1 MTERNRLN
9 CGLKL
14 TGLKTGP
21 KEDLCEHENATSV
34 LKSGHFVPALTQPA
48 ELQRNVLPKS

>member
-1 MTERNRLN
+1 MTERNRLLS

-21 KEDLCEHENATSV
+21 KEDFREHEDATSFF
-34 LKSGHFVPALTQPA
+34 LKSGNF
-48 ELQRNVLPKS
+48 

>member
-1 MTERNRLN
+1 MTERNRLLS

-21 KEDLCEHENATSV
+21 KEDLCEHEDATSV
-34 LKSGHFVPALTQPA
+34 FLKSGHFVPALTQPA
-48 ELQRNVLPKS
+48 KLR